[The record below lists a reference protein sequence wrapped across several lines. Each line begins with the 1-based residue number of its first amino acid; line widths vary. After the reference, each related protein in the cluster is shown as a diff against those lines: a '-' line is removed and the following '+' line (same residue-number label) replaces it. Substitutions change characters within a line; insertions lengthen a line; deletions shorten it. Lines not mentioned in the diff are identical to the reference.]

1 MKVLLLNGSP
11 NQEGCTYMALKEVE
25 KTLHEEGIETEIFWI
40 GKKAIGG
47 CIACLKCKTE
57 KRCMVEGGVNE
68 FRELAKSADGFV
80 FGTPVHYA
88 AACGNITSFLD
99 RLFFSTGLSGQKDVF
114 RLKPGA
120 NIAIA
125 RRGGTSTALD
135 QLNKYQT
142 ISEMPLVSSTYW
154 NMVHGARPEQ
164 VAEDK
169 EGLHTV
175 RTMARN
181 MAYLIKCQEACKKA
195 GLDKPE
201 VEPKEWTNFIR

>member
-11 NQEGCTYMALKEVE
+11 REKGCTYMALSEVARI
-25 KTLHEEGIETEIFWI
+25 LQEEGIETEIFWI

-47 CIACLKCKTE
+47 CIACYKCKE
-57 KRCMVEGGVNE
+57 VKKCVLEAGVNE
-68 FRELAKSADGFV
+68 FRELAANADGFI

-88 AACGNITSFLD
+88 GASGNITSFLD
-99 RLFFSTGLSGQKDVF
+99 RLFFSTGLSGKRDTF
-114 RLKPGA
+114 RLKPA
-120 NIAIA
+120 SNVAIA

-142 ISEMPLVSSTYW
+142 INEMFVVSSTYW
-154 NMVHGARPEQ
+154 NMVHGARPEE

-169 EGLHTV
+169 EGLHTMRV
-175 RTMARN
+175 LARN
-181 MAYLIKCQEACKKA
+181 MAYLLKCQEAGKSV
-195 GLDKPE
+195 GIDKPE

>member
-11 NQEGCTYMALKEVE
+11 NQEGCTHMALREVE
-25 KTLHEEGIETEIFWI
+25 KTLQEEGIETEIFWI
-40 GKKAIGG
+40 GKRAIGG
-47 CIACLKCKTE
+47 CIACLKCRTE
-57 KRCMVEGGVNE
+57 KKCVLEGGVNE
-68 FRELAKSADGFV
+68 FMELAKSADGFV
-80 FGTPVHYA
+80 FGTPVHFA
-88 AACGNITSFLD
+88 GASGNIISFLD
-99 RLFFSTGLSGQKDVF
+99 RLFYSTGVSGQREIF

-125 RRGGTSTALD
+125 RRGGTTAALD

-142 ISEMPLVSSTYW
+142 YCEMPLVSSSYW

-169 EGLHTV
+169 EGLHTMRV
-175 RTMARN
+175 LARN
-181 MAYLIKCQEACKKA
+181 MAYLVKCQEACKGA

-201 VEPKEWTNFIR
+201 MEPKEWTNFVR